1 MLNLSGPLRLRTD
14 ALGEDTL
21 VRQIARLVE
30 TAEQS
35 RSRYASLA
43 DSASQWYSRTVN
55 LLAVSALLV
64 WGLAGGDWRVAV
76 NIAAAVLIITCP
88 CALGL
93 AVPAVLTAASG
104 RLFRRGVLLKDGDA
118 LERLATVDTVIF
130 DKTGTLTSGRPLLT
144 NADTLDRRA
153 FAAAA
158 ALAQAS
164 AHPLSRAVAAA
175 AAEAGIA
182 PAAVTDIRERPGL
195 GTEGRIGG
203 TTVRLGRAEWV
214 GADPATAQTTAW
226 LRVGDAAPHALSF
239 ADEIRPD
246 AAEAVAALREAGLD
260 VALLSGDAEAPVNA
274 LADRLGIADRTARAT
289 PADKLAYLQALQ
301 ARGATTLM
309 VGDGLN
315 DAAALAA
322 AHVSIAPAA
331 AVDASR
337 ASADL
342 IVLGNRLD
350 RIPGTIALARTAR
363 RRILE
368 NFALALA
375 YNVVTVPIAYAGFVT
390 PLIAAIAMSASSI
403 VVSLNAL
410 RLGARS

>member
-1 MLNLSGPLRLRTD
+1 
-14 ALGEDTL
+14 
-21 VRQIARLVE
+21 
-30 TAEQS
+30 
-35 RSRYASLA
+35 
-43 DSASQWYSRTVN
+43 
-55 LLAVSALLV
+55 
-64 WGLAGGDWRVAV
+64 
-76 NIAAAVLIITCP
+76 
-88 CALGL
+88 
-93 AVPAVLTAASG
+93 
-104 RLFRRGVLLKDGDA
+104 
-118 LERLATVDTVIF
+118 
-130 DKTGTLTSGRPLLT
+130 
-144 NADTLDRRA
+144 
-153 FAAAA
+153 
-158 ALAQAS
+158 
-164 AHPLSRAVAAA
+164 
-175 AAEAGIA
+175 
-182 PAAVTDIRERPGL
+182 
-195 GTEGRIGG
+195 
-203 TTVRLGRAEWV
+203 
-214 GADPATAQTTAW
+214 
-226 LRVGDAAPHALSF
+226 
-239 ADEIRPD
+239 
-246 AAEAVAALREAGLD
+246 
-260 VALLSGDAEAPVNA
+260 
-274 LADRLGIADRTARAT
+274 
-289 PADKLAYLQALQ
+289 
-301 ARGATTLM
+301 M